1 MKKRKK
7 GENQFYTFYLKK
19 AGFSDTELFLCLF
32 PVHRQRSRAQE
43 MQVSTLPSIHLLVN
57 ILGLSGSPVTLTA
70 QTIEALVQCQAK
82 SIPHHCS
89 QSPRHGEVHRR
100 ALAEQQVQEQLEP
113 KVPEPEDG
121 RAHADVQTE
130 LCSDEPGDHGIKVE
144 MVCQADVHLE
154 QPPCVLCSLAEG
166 GGAMARQ
173 AEGREEPCEGRQ
185 TPPLQAQEEPSAKT
199 AAWAC
204 TEQVLAELFDSSL
217 HIVCESNSSNDPT
230 ERGSEDNFSSSRSK
244 GSVLVPG
251 VHASASGSTRSSFSH
266 KWLMYLLSKDLD
278 LQRVGWCDR
287 HSPGTDSR

>member
-57 ILGLSGSPVTLTA
+57 ILGLSGS
-70 QTIEALVQCQAK
+70 

-266 KWLMYLLSKDLD
+266 NCPEEVAGSLKARVQGSAKLNGFVLSACALPRD
-278 LQRVGWCDR
+278 
-287 HSPGTDSR
+287 

>member
-1 MKKRKK
+1 
-7 GENQFYTFYLKK
+7 
-19 AGFSDTELFLCLF
+19 
-32 PVHRQRSRAQE
+32 

-57 ILGLSGSPVTLTA
+57 ILGLSGS
-70 QTIEALVQCQAK
+70 

-154 QPPCVLCSLAEG
+154 QPPSVLCSLAEG
-166 GGAMARQ
+166 GEAMARQ

-185 TPPLQAQEEPSAKT
+185 TPPLQAQEEPSTKM

-217 HIVCESNSSNDPT
+217 YIVCESNSSNDPT
-230 ERGSEDNFSSSRSK
+230 ERGLCYFFFFICECSNVTGRITIKQTCQSRSV
-244 GSVLVPG
+244 VLC
-251 VHASASGSTRSSFSH
+251 AKRKLFLFLYNCS
-266 KWLMYLLSKDLD
+266 
-278 LQRVGWCDR
+278 
-287 HSPGTDSR
+287 